1 MQVEK
6 LRSLI
11 RESINEYIR
20 EIDHK
25 GDGAMLEAKKLACE
39 EAIANREKKVNMDGL
54 DESFH
59 DLISEEKLKELK
71 KEIAELKKFHK
82 KLTNLQEKHSNK
94 GKKKEMTTD
103 AKTDE
108 EAPIDESDVTAEMD
122 MSEET
127 TEGALNESF
136 IKMQKLAG
144 IIK

>member
-20 EIDHK
+20 EIDYK
-25 GDGAMLEAKKLACE
+25 GDEAALAAKKQACE
-39 EAIANREKKVNMDGL
+39 EAIAIREKKVNMDGL
-54 DESFH
+54 DENFR
-59 DLISEEKLKELK
+59 DMVSEEKIKELK
-71 KEIAELKKFHK
+71 KEIAELQKFHK
-82 KLTNLQEKHSNK
+82 RLEKLEEKRANK

-108 EAPIDESDVTAEMD
+108 EAAVDTSDVTAEMD
-122 MSEET
+122 MGEEP
-127 TEGALNESF
+127 LNESF
-136 IKMQKLAG
+136 IRMQRIAG